1 MGLLGGIAGVLIGI
15 ILGYL
20 VKELLGQFHSD
31 KEALNYFENPGRPG
45 FYEGEP
51 GLAAFCAL
59 GILIA
64 AESPGSSPFPS
75 SGSATGG
82 EAASREVARQAAAC
96 FPGNRADPS
105 LVEHF
110 CRLAW
115 SRRHSLNPDLLTE
128 SLMARRGSMKDLAAL
143 GRGLHDLASG
153 EKALELA
160 RSIRAM
166 LDPGY
171 NPQAEMPP
179 PEKDPW
185 KILGL
190 PPGTPVKEV
199 KSRFRRLAI
208 RRHPDSLQGLDEE
221 RRERAAE
228 AVIAIQEAYRESVA
242 EAGENDSIGD

>member
-1 MGLLGGIAGVLIGI
+1 MGLLGGIPGIIIGI

-20 VKELLGQFHSD
+20 VQELLGQFHSD
-31 KEALNYFENPGRPG
+31 REALNYFENPGRPG

-64 AESPGSSPFPS
+64 AESPDSSPFPS
-75 SGSATGG
+75 SGSGTGG
-82 EAASREVARQAAAC
+82 EAAAREVARKAAAF

-115 SRRHSLNPDLLTE
+115 SRRYSLNPDLLTE
-128 SLMARRGSMKDLAAL
+128 SLMARRGSAKDLPAL
-143 GRGLHDLASG
+143 GRGLHELASG
-153 EKALELA
+153 EKALDLA

-171 NPQAEMPP
+171 NPLTAP

-190 PPGTPVKEV
+190 PPGTPIKEV
-199 KSRFRRLAI
+199 KSHFRRLAI
-208 RRHPDSLQGLDEE
+208 QFHPDSLQELDEE
-221 RRERAAE
+221 RRESAARAF
-228 AVIAIQEAYRESVA
+228 IAIQEAYREIVA
-242 EAGENDSIGD
+242 EGDTEGR